1 MNDTATGSQLEP
13 ILSTITHG
21 ACHSTF
27 GSGCIQGTTSVT
39 RATGPTYV
47 VLDTDHCVFL
57 TNNANAGPLTL
68 TLPAGP
74 EQAGRVLSFTQVAGL
89 DPCVIGTAGLT
100 LEKMGDSVTIVYD
113 CLEQAAVQAAGWR
126 VLSRV
131 EGKVL

>member
-1 MNDTATGSQLEP
+1 M
-13 ILSTITHG
+13 
-21 ACHSTF
+21 
-27 GSGCIQGTTSVT
+27 TTSVT
-39 RATGPTYV
+39 RVTGPTYV